1 MVTHR
6 SAGLALVTLL
16 ALPFAL
22 ISACDKVPLLAPTG
36 SVITLLA
43 GTTTVSLNSEIT
55 IIATV
60 IENGTAPAGTGTGTG
75 TGTTTTTRTGA
86 GTPVQN
92 GTLISFTTTLGRI
105 EPSEARTHNG
115 QVSVKF
121 ISGSASGTATIT
133 AYSGGASAQLA
144 NLKVGTAAAGRVLV
158 TTTPQALGSSGGSV
172 QVTASVTDEGGNP
185 LSGIPVTFSTDRG
198 SLSPST
204 ATTDASGNATVTLT
218 TTSGPAKVTAT
229 AGAQKGE
236 ATVTV
241 SSRSLSGFTASP
253 AAASAGVPIT
263 FTVTP
268 AAATSGANITNVR
281 VDFGDGTGQNLGAI
295 SGPSTVSHAYTR
307 SGTFTPTATATDAS
321 GDSQSLSTTVIIGS
335 LPIAISP
342 SPNPGT
348 VNSPITFTVNGVGSA
363 QVERYEWFFSEGP
376 SPRTTTSPQISHTF
390 TSKGQKVVR
399 VDVYG
404 VGGGL
409 IGTTSTAMDI
419 Q

>member
-1 MVTHR
+1 MVTQR
-6 SAGLALVTLL
+6 SAGIVLLSLL

-36 SVITLLA
+36 SVITLFA
-43 GTTTVSLNSEIT
+43 GTNTVSLNSEIT

-60 IENGTAPAGTGTGTG
+60 IENGSAPATGTGTG
-75 TGTTTTTRTGA
+75 TSTTSRAGA

-121 ISGSASGTATIT
+121 ISGGASGNATIT
-133 AYSGGASAQLA
+133 AYSGGASAQIA
-144 NLKVGTAAAGRVLV
+144 NLKIGTAAAGRVLV
-158 TTTPQALGSSGGSV
+158 TTTPQSLGASGGSV
-172 QVTASVTDEGGNP
+172 QVVASVTDEGGNP
-185 LSGIPVTFSTDRG
+185 LSGIPVTFATDKG
-198 SLSPST
+198 SLSPAT

-218 TTSGPAKVTAT
+218 TTSGPVNITAT
-229 AGAQKGE
+229 AGAQQGK
-236 ATVTV
+236 AVVTV
-241 SSRSLSGFTASP
+241 NARSLGGFTASP
-253 AAASAGVPIT
+253 AATSAGVPVT

-268 AAATSGANITNVR
+268 GTGSNISSVR
-281 VDFGDGTGQNLGAI
+281 VDFGDGTSQNLGAI
-295 SGPSTVSHAYTR
+295 SGPSTVSHVYTR
-307 SGTFTPTATATDAS
+307 AGTYTPTVTATDAS
-321 GDSQSLSTTVIIGS
+321 GDAQTLSTTVIIGS
-335 LPIAISP
+335 LPITINASP
-342 SPNPGT
+342 SPGV

-390 TSKGQKVVR
+390 QNKGQKVIR
-399 VDVYG
+399 VEVYG

>member
-1 MVTHR
+1 MVTQR
-6 SAGLALVTLL
+6 SAGIAVLSLL

-36 SVITLLA
+36 SVINLLA
-43 GTTTVSLNSEIT
+43 TTNTVSLNSETT

-60 IENGTAPAGTGTGTG
+60 IENGTAPAPGGG
-75 TGTTTTTRTGA
+75 GTTPSTTTRTGA

-115 QVSVKF
+115 QVTVRF
-121 ISGSASGTATIT
+121 IAGSASGTATIT
-133 AYSGGASAQLA
+133 AFSGGASSQLT

-158 TTTPQALGSSGGSV
+158 TTTPQALGASGGSV

-185 LSGIPVTFSTDRG
+185 LSGIPVSFATDRG

-236 ATVTV
+236 ATVTLSV
-241 SSRSLSGFTASP
+241 RSLSGFTASP
-253 AAASAGVPIT
+253 AATSAGVPVT

-268 AAATSGANITNVR
+268 AAATTGANISNVR
-281 VDFGDGTGQNLGAI
+281 VDFGDGSAPHNLGAI
-295 SGPSTVSHAYTR
+295 SGPSTTSHAYTR
-307 SGTFTPTATATDAS
+307 SGSFTPTATATDAS

-335 LPIAISP
+335 LPIVINP
-342 SPNPGT
+342 SPNPGVT
-348 VNSPITFTVNGVGSA
+348 NSPITFTVNGVGSA

-390 TSKGQKVVR
+390 STRGQKVIR
-399 VDVYG
+399 VEVYG

-409 IGTTSTAMDI
+409 LGTTSTAMDI

>member
-1 MVTHR
+1 MVTQR
-6 SAGLALVTLL
+6 SVGIAVLSLL

-43 GTTTVSLNSEIT
+43 GTNTVSLNSEIT

-60 IENGTAPAGTGTGTG
+60 IENGAAPSTGTGTG
-75 TGTTTTTRTGA
+75 TSTTSRAGA

-115 QVSVKF
+115 QVSVRF
-121 ISGSASGTATIT
+121 ISGSASGNATIT
-133 AYSGGASAQLA
+133 AFSGGASAQLA
-144 NLKVGTAAAGRVLV
+144 NLKIGTAAAGRVLV
-158 TTTPQALGSSGGSV
+158 TTTPQSLSASGGSV
-172 QVTASVTDEGGNP
+172 QVVASVTDEGGNP
-185 LSGIPVTFSTDRG
+185 LSGIPVTFATDRG

-218 TTSGPAKVTAT
+218 TTSGPANITAT
-229 AGAQKGE
+229 AGAQQGK
-236 ATVTV
+236 AVVTV
-241 SSRSLSGFTASP
+241 NARSLSGFTASP
-253 AAASAGVPIT
+253 SATSAGVPVT

-268 AAATSGANITNVR
+268 GTGSNISNVR
-281 VDFGDGTGQNLGAI
+281 VDFGDGTSQNLGSI
-295 SGPSTVSHAYTR
+295 SGPSTVSHTYSR
-307 SGTFTPTATATDAS
+307 SGTYTPTATANDAS
-321 GDSQSLSTTVIIGS
+321 GDAQSLSTTVIIGS
-335 LPIAISP
+335 LPITINP
-342 SPNPGT
+342 SPNPG
-348 VNSPITFTVNGVGSA
+348 VANSPITFTINGVGSA
-363 QVERYEWFFSEGP
+363 QVDRYEWFFSEGP

-390 TSKGQKVVR
+390 TTRGQKVVR